1 MVGGSAMEPA
11 APRRV
16 GHAPQLLIDDSLVSA
31 ATHVTRTVHPATK
44 QPEPVL
50 AADPERPWEDGGEGL
65 SKRLC
70 LYGTVL
76 RLPPGAG
83 TGGEGAKWGL
93 WYCSCS
99 CSCSGFCSCLLRLRF
114 RLHLPECPLHSRPAG
129 RYMCRMGPPG
139 VSAPHRIPELYMPRD
154 NTKPPTFEGQRADAH
169 GREFVDNDQGDLT
182 CYAESTDGVR

>member
-1 MVGGSAMEPA
+1 MEPA

-16 GHAPQLLIDDSLVSA
+16 GHAPQLLIDDSLVST

-83 TGGEGAKWGL
+83 TGGEGARWGL
-93 WYCSCS
+93 W
-99 CSCSGFCSCLLRLRF
+99 
-114 RLHLPECPLHSRPAG
+114 
-129 RYMCRMGPPG
+129 YMCRMGPPG

-182 CYAESTDGVR
+182 CYAESADGVR